1 MDLVKFLSIAYFL
14 TNSPPGLGEGEVSRL
29 ALEAQVRY
37 VRAHRLHVR
46 HQVLAAHR
54 PTVAQSAHQLPLEL
68 ATVAVHWWAI
78 APATAHCH
86 WPLALVPRF
95 SDSSAERLVLWQQ
108 CLRTHNTSH
117 VPVTNIT
124 NF

>member
-46 HQVLAAHR
+46 HQALAAHR
-54 PTVAQSAHQLPLEL
+54 LTVALRTLALPHQLPLEL
-68 ATVAVHWWAI
+68 ATVAVPVGDRAGHRAL
-78 APATAHCH
+78 
-86 WPLALVPRF
+86 PLATGHWCRGSATRPR
-95 SDSSAERLVLWQQ
+95 SASSCGSSA
-108 CLRTHNTSH
+108 
-117 VPVTNIT
+117 
-124 NF
+124 